1 MQNHLQLYSD
11 LVNTIQIEES
21 FQNENWT
28 AKLISL
34 HIAIILMIL
43 KLMFMK
49 QEITVAYKTTQTLK
63 QLLDLKDNFEDF
75 RKSRMYEI
83 L

>member
-1 MQNHLQLYSD
+1 
-11 LVNTIQIEES
+11 
-21 FQNENWT
+21 
-28 AKLISL
+28 
-34 HIAIILMIL
+34 
-43 KLMFMK
+43 MK

-83 L
+83 LWTECDEKCSQTSGFIIMHSKEFEIYKNRQAMP